1 MRTNVLRDPL
11 RDMQQQWPVW
21 VCPRCGQE
29 QYSADSRYSRVG
41 RDLCGECYRRLGREE
56 QEQYHE
62 II

>member
-1 MRTNVLRDPL
+1 MRTYVLRHPL
-11 RDMQQQWPVW
+11 RDMQRQWPAW

-29 QYSADSRYSRVG
+29 QYPTDSRYSRAG
-41 RDLCGECYRRLGREE
+41 RELCGECHHRLGREE